1 MINLHILSLHYL
13 QNTPKGNS
21 GGPVV
26 NENLQVIGVAFQGL
40 DDNENCGYVV
50 PVSVLRHFLEDVRR
64 NGGYTGFCQ
73 LGTSI
78 IFLEN
83 MAFRKFLR
91 LDEEDDNNNHG
102 DGVNGERKS
111 KQRRSGVMI
120 RSIEPTSGAAGKL
133 QPQDVIM
140 AVDGIQL
147 GADGKIPFRRGE
159 RVDLLC
165 YISSL
170 FEGDVLNVSIWRDGK
185 EMEVPVPLTRIPS
198 LVPSHYNNKPPPYLI
213 SSGFV
218 FTALSVPYLE
228 AKDAWGEYYSDAISY
243 LLGLVHE
250 PLKQRGDE
258 VVVLSQVLAHKANLG
273 YEHLMDLHL
282 IEFNGVEVRCLRHL
296 QQLID
301 ECTDPFMR
309 FQFAPKDTGRLV
321 ILDREANDKVT
332 AEVCAEHCI
341 GTPYLFHEPS

>member
-1 MINLHILSLHYL
+1 MYTDKHS
-13 QNTPKGNS
+13 PGNS

-26 NENLQVIGVAFQGL
+26 NEELEVVGVAFQGL
-40 DDNENCGYVV
+40 DEVENCGYVV
-50 PVSVLRHFLEDVRR
+50 PVSVVRHFLEDVRR
-64 NGGYTGFCQ
+64 NNGYTGFCQ
-73 LGTSI
+73 LGISI

-83 MAFRKFLR
+83 QSFRTYLKMG
-91 LDEEDDNNNHG
+91 DTI
-102 DGVNGERKS
+102 DGVNGARTNS
-111 KQRRSGVMI
+111 RRSGVMV
-120 RSIEPTSGAAGKL
+120 RAVEPTSGASGKL
-133 QPQDVIM
+133 QPMDVIM
-140 AVDGIQL
+140 AVDGIRL
-147 GADGKIPFRRGE
+147 GSDGKIPFRRGE

-170 FEGDVLNVSIWRDGK
+170 FEGDVLQITILRDGT
-185 EMEVPVPLTRIPS
+185 EMDVPVTLTRIPC
-198 LVPSHYNNKPPPYLI
+198 LVPSHYNNKPPPFLI
-213 SSGFV
+213 CSGFV

-228 AKDAWGEYYSDAISY
+228 AKDAWSEYYSDNISR

-301 ECTDPFMR
+301 ECSEPFMA
-309 FQFAPKDTGRLV
+309 FQFSPKETGRLV
-321 ILDREANDKVT
+321 IMDRELNEKVT
-332 AEVCAEHCI
+332 KEVCAEHSI
-341 GTPYLFHEPS
+341 TKPYLFHDQS

>member
-1 MINLHILSLHYL
+1 LE
-13 QNTPKGNS
+13 
-21 GGPVV
+21 VV
-26 NENLQVIGVAFQGL
+26 GVAFQGL
-40 DDNENCGYVV
+40 DEVENCGYVV
-50 PVSVLRHFLEDVRR
+50 PVSVVRHFLEDVRR
-64 NGGYTGFCQ
+64 NNGYTGFCQ

-83 MAFRKFLR
+83 QAFRKFLK
-91 LDEEDDNNNHG
+91 LDDDGSING
-102 DGVNGERKS
+102 DRA
-111 KQRRSGVMI
+111 QRRSGVMV
-120 RSIEPTSGAAGKL
+120 RAIEPTSGAFGKL
-133 QPQDVIM
+133 QPMDVIM

-147 GADGKIPFRRGE
+147 GADGKIGFRRGE

-170 FEGDVLNVSIWRDGK
+170 FEGDNLQVTIWRDGE
-185 EMEVPVPLTRIPS
+185 EMDVSVPLTRIPN

-213 SSGFV
+213 TSGFV

-228 AKDAWGEYYSDAISY
+228 AKGAWDEYYSDNISH
-243 LLGLVHE
+243 LVGLVHA

-282 IEFNGVEVRCLRHL
+282 LEFNGIEVRCLRHL
-296 QQLID
+296 QQLI
-301 ECTDPFMR
+301 EESTEPFMS

-321 ILDREANDKVT
+321 VLDRKLNEKVT
-332 AEVCAEHCI
+332 QDVCGEHCI
-341 GTPYLFHEPS
+341 RAPFLFQES

>member
-1 MINLHILSLHYL
+1 M
-13 QNTPKGNS
+13 
-21 GGPVV
+21 V
-26 NENLQVIGVAFQGL
+26 
-40 DDNENCGYVV
+40 
-50 PVSVLRHFLEDVRR
+50 RHFLEDVRR
-64 NGGYTGFCQ
+64 NNGYTGFCQ

-83 MAFRKFLR
+83 MAFRKFLK
-91 LDEEDDNNNHG
+91 LDDDNG
-102 DGVNGERKS
+102 DRVNGDTTAKPR
-111 KQRRSGVMI
+111 QRRSGVMI
-120 RSIEPTSGAAGKL
+120 RAVEPTSGAAGKL

-170 FEGDVLNVSIWRDGK
+170 FEGDVLRVSIWRDGK
-185 EMEVPVPLTRIPS
+185 EMDVQVPLTRIPS

-250 PLKQRGDE
+250 PVKQRGDE

-301 ECTDPFMR
+301 DCTDPFMR
-309 FQFAPKDTGRLV
+309 FQFAPKETGRLV
-321 ILDREANDKVT
+321 ILDREGNDKVT
-332 AEVCAEHCI
+332 ADVCAEHRI
-341 GTPYLFHEPS
+341 GTPFLFHEQS